1 MVQIPQQGKCG
12 KQTCPTP
19 PVSDAEDIETYC
31 PPWLEGVR
39 SSSIGKL
46 LLKVGATCL
55 YTLRS
60 KCTGFLRYDATT
72 EQVTVDG
79 NPPFVSDTPQTT
91 SWGFIAKVV
100 NRAHLLCRDGQN
112 DCPMEVRQELAAQ
125 LVEQVQEGQLA
136 VLVKPPCGAVPLSDA
151 ADLDKQYGVHALD
164 PDERKGCEPALILVR
179 VGNKWQLMSQLKFP
193 VSQIG
198 RVTPAELVG
207 ARPPLFVRVGG
218 TDENPCYALKVND
231 RQANNELP
239 ANAGNCEI
247 AVFNAESG
255 AWEAKQRGYAHYVLA
270 SSSEHDGSTVP
281 DGDWTKT
288 TNMAA
293 PEDVQLTD
301 IPQPICQDG
310 KVFVEL
316 ELWIRTQAGPSN
328 SETTGQIAID
338 GQDMV
343 FANSSTS
350 RREYRTIRLDV
361 TGKTTISV
369 RSYRTSGSGN
379 IWASLKILGYLA

>member
-31 PPWLEGVR
+31 PSWLQGVR
-39 SSSIGKL
+39 TSTIGKL
-46 LLKVGATCL
+46 LLKVGASCM
-55 YTLRS
+55 YTLKS

-136 VLVKPPCGAVPLSDA
+136 VLVKPPCGAVPLSDS

-164 PDERKGCEPALILVR
+164 PDERKGCEPALILAR
-179 VGNKWQLMSQLKFP
+179 VGNEWQLMSQLKFP

-218 TDENPCYALKVND
+218 TDENPCYSLKVND

-247 AVFNAESG
+247 AVFNSESG
-255 AWEAKQRGYAHYVLA
+255 AWEAKRRGYSHYEIKPSL
-270 SSSEHDGSTVP
+270 ENDGTLPTWDFQRSV
-281 DGDWTKT
+281 
-288 TNMAA
+288 NMASA
-293 PEDVQLTD
+293 VDVPLTD
-301 IPQPICQDG
+301 IPQPICTDG

-316 ELWIRTQAGPSN
+316 ELWLQLLDGPSN
-328 SETTGQIAID
+328 SATVGRITID
-338 GQDMV
+338 GQSMV
-343 FANSSTS
+343 STNSGLT
-350 RREYRTIRLDV
+350 RRVWRTVRLDV

-369 RSYRTSGSGN
+369 RIHRTAGSGD
-379 IWASLKILGYLA
+379 IAGSLKILGYLA